1 MVYGGRVPTDAIAM
15 KPVRVTIVSR
25 EGCHLCKVIYRVA
38 THLQHDL
45 PFELETVD
53 VDSDQR
59 LLVPY
64 GDRVPVVLINQ
75 QEALSGKFT
84 AGDLRRAI
92 EKARWRNPVS
102 RILSR
107 VKLALTRG

>member
-1 MVYGGRVPTDAIAM
+1 M

-25 EGCHLCKVIYRVA
+25 DNCHLCKVVYRVA

-45 PFELETVD
+45 PFNLDTVD

-59 LLVPY
+59 LLIKY
-64 GDRVPVVLINQ
+64 GDRVPVVLINER
-75 QEALSGKFT
+75 EALAGKVT
-84 AGDLRRAI
+84 AGDLRRAV